1 MRFGLHVLTGRRE
14 DRLLFDYQI
23 KLAKL
28 FGYEDASFTLAVEQL
43 MQKYY
48 RTVMDIS
55 LLNEMLLQLF
65 REAILTQSARAAAD
79 QRALPD
85 SQ

>member
-1 MRFGLHVLTGRRE
+1 LEGALRAATCLTGRRE

-23 KLAKL
+23 KLAKM

-48 RTVMDIS
+48 RTS
-55 LLNEMLLQLF
+55 W
-65 REAILTQSARAAAD
+65 T
-79 QRALPD
+79 
-85 SQ
+85 